1 VLLTLRIRQDEEL
14 PAGQTSER
22 RLGDGRL
29 VIGRGVESDWV
40 LADPGRTIS
49 KRHCVIEE
57 AELGYELTDLSIN
70 GVFLNDEDEPVGVGN
85 TRRLRHGDRIRIGPY
100 CLAVELS
107 GGERSASPEPTS
119 LGLTRGFGNLT
130 ELFHDDPGMLGV
142 GGEPFAARPSPA
154 LSDLDRGPPIDQFF
168 VPHRAAAEV
177 APAPAAEKDAP
188 ASKAAAAGI
197 YDIPENWATGLQE
210 GAPPLPPVLQMSQ
223 APPPALPE
231 GRQGEPPP
239 PLVAGSIGLAASPA
253 QDEQTL
259 PSCGPAAPFDPVAVF
274 CAAAELDPSLL
285 ADGTAEEIMR
295 KAGEIFR
302 ITVEGLMA
310 VLQSR
315 RALKGEFRLAS
326 TEFRP
331 AENNPLKFSVDAQAA
346 MVMLIGKPRRGFL
359 PAREAFD
366 EAISDIRMH
375 EVAVL
380 AGMQEAWLSLLQ
392 RFDPKELSQRLADDS
407 GLANLLGSKKA
418 RCWDA
423 FTTLYDTIAGNADN
437 EWERTFQSI
446 FGSAYER
453 SMQKQRQR
461 SG

>member
-1 VLLTLRIRQDEEL
+1 M
-14 PAGQTSER
+14 P
-22 RLGDGRL
+22 
-29 VIGRGVESDWV
+29 
-40 LADPGRTIS
+40 
-49 KRHCVIEE
+49 
-57 AELGYELTDLSIN
+57 
-70 GVFLNDEDEPVGVGN
+70 
-85 TRRLRHGDRIRIGPY
+85 
-100 CLAVELS
+100 
-107 GGERSASPEPTS
+107 
-119 LGLTRGFGNLT
+119 
-130 ELFHDDPGMLGV
+130 GV
-142 GGEPFAARPSPA
+142 GGESFAARPSPL

-168 VPHRAAAEV
+168 VPHRTAPAEFG
-177 APAPAAEKDAP
+177 PAPAAEKVAP
-188 ASKAAAAGI
+188 ASKVAAAGI
-197 YDIPENWATGLQE
+197 YDIPENWAAGLQE
-210 GAPPLPPVLQMSQ
+210 GAPPAPPLPPALQVSREP
-223 APPPALPE
+223 APALPE
-231 GRQGEPPP
+231 SRPDEPHP
-239 PLVAGSIGLAASPA
+239 PLVAEPTSPA